1 MKVVSQNQRVSDLS
15 EIGCP
20 GGLWEQRTEP
30 HPRSSASL
38 MGPLVMPR
46 LKVLGARFENCDPET
61 FLKRQEKRTFLS
73 HIHTQTMCGV
83 LAKLTGKMGSRPI
96 EAREMDSM
104 ADALNRRSKL
114 DTRGGSAGNLSGLH
128 GKRGTWGLR
137 DADHLLTVP
146 LRHISRKRRRR
157 TFYPFD
163 SPHHPARSS

>member
-1 MKVVSQNQRVSDLS
+1 MRSPVSYLKVVSQNQRVSDLS

-83 LAKLTGKMGSRPI
+83 
-96 EAREMDSM
+96 
-104 ADALNRRSKL
+104 
-114 DTRGGSAGNLSGLH
+114 
-128 GKRGTWGLR
+128 
-137 DADHLLTVP
+137 
-146 LRHISRKRRRR
+146 
-157 TFYPFD
+157 
-163 SPHHPARSS
+163 